1 MNKTV
6 LISGGATGIG
16 KACALAFSKLKY
28 NIAIIYN
35 TSKDD
40 ADLLKNEIINSGCD
54 CECFCC
60 NLTDFDVAE
69 RTVDAV
75 IKRFGRIDI
84 LVNNAGISQ
93 QKLFC
98 DITKADWD
106 KMINTN
112 LNSVFNLTH
121 AVVPNML
128 SRHDGKIINISS
140 MWGEVGASCEV
151 HYSAAKAAVNG
162 FTKALSKELAP
173 SGILVNAVS
182 PGVIDTKMNDHLSG
196 EEKASL
202 AEEIPLG
209 RFGSAEEVAKAVVF
223 LASSDASYI
232 TGQILGVNGG
242 LIV

>member
-16 KACALAFSKLKY
+16 KACAYEFSKLKY

-35 TSKDD
+35 TSKNE
-40 ADLLKNEIINSGCD
+40 ANSLKNEIINSGCD
-54 CECFCC
+54 CECFEC
-60 NLTDFDVAE
+60 NLTDFNAVE
-69 RTVDAV
+69 NTVSTV

-84 LVNNAGISQ
+84 LVNNAGISE
-93 QKLFC
+93 QKLFT

-128 SRHDGKIINISS
+128 SRHKGRIINISS

-162 FTKALSKELAP
+162 FTKALAKELAP
-173 SGILVNAVS
+173 SGILVNALS
-182 PGVIDTKMNDHLSG
+182 PGVIDTKMNDHLSD
-196 EEKASL
+196 EDKRNL

-209 RFGSAEEVAKAVVF
+209 RFGTPEEIAKAVVF
-223 LASSDASYI
+223 LASSGASYI